1 MSQFSIFH
9 SYFFV
14 VKVQVKFLIYVL
26 KYILFCITIF
36 FISIFLFTF
45 FTHKKILLHASPFFG
60 NRDDSGTCFAPF
72 SRPVIVKMFK
82 STHSFLLLKYELVSV
97 CVCDV
102 SLRFIGT
109 IFLLLAQDVRI
120 FLKKDHGT
128 NKKVRWLN

>member
-14 VKVQVKFLIYVL
+14 VKVQVKFLIYIL

-60 NRDDSGTCFAPF
+60 NRDDSGTYFAPF

-97 CVCDV
+97 CVWCIFEIHWNDF
-102 SLRFIGT
+102 SLVGT
-109 IFLLLAQDVRI
+109 RREDILEERSWYQQQ
-120 FLKKDHGT
+120 G
-128 NKKVRWLN
+128 KVL